1 MRVINTPIP
10 PGSHELAVWVD
21 LPPSETDTGEP
32 IDIVCNLIR
41 VSDTECEVTKAKG
54 NLSDDVN
61 VAIGLMA
68 ARMGYT
74 VMRFAVAAGGTSSR
88 WAKYEYTR
96 YGMDYYRVD
105 LNEAIRLYEK
115 RGTQ

>member
-1 MRVINTPIP
+1 MRVINKPIP

-61 VAIGLMA
+61 IALGLMA
-68 ARMGYT
+68 ESMGYT
-74 VMRFAVAAGGTSSR
+74 VMRFAVAAGGPSSR

-105 LNEAIRLYEK
+105 LDEAVKLYEK